1 MSDNPE
7 NLPAR
12 SDDRFL
18 PARVDHVSGTLALIK
33 SAIDKGIDPEAL
45 GKLLD
50 LQDRVMAKQAAMAFN
65 EAKKRFQAECRPITK
80 NRTAEFKST
89 KYTFAD
95 LEQVTQS
102 IRPLLEKH
110 GFSYSFDQTH
120 NGGIIQVTCYLRH
133 EQGHQEATTFS
144 APWGTNAGMSE
155 AQKYASA
162 TTFCQRYALRLAL
175 GLPVGEDNDGREEH
189 EKPEQRSD
197 APAPST
203 REQRQR
209 QPDSPVVTTAMVLKI
224 VAEWK
229 TQQPGT
235 PDAEKFPPWVFAT
248 VGREFNTRKAP
259 EWTWADFEKCCKAL
273 GVPTE

>member
-175 GLPVGEDNDGREEH
+175 GLPVGEDNDGREEY
-189 EKPEQRSD
+189 EKPGQRHD
-197 APAPST
+197 APT
-203 REQRQR
+203 
-209 QPDSPVVTTAMVLKI
+209 
-224 VAEWK
+224 VAERAERITADDIKKLSVEWR
-229 TQQPGT
+229 TQQPSE
-235 PDAEKFPPWVFAT
+235 PAKEDFVKWALAT
-248 VGREFNTRKAP
+248 VGGEWNPARVEQWSRTKLNTCY
-259 EWTWADFEKCCKAL
+259 TAL
-273 GVPTE
+273 GVPE